1 MRLDATGALALK
13 ALARNKMRSLLTTLG
28 VVIGVGSVIMMQA
41 MGEGATA
48 LVSNEISSLGSNMLI
63 VLPGGESKG
72 PFGGGLR
79 GAVLFTRGDVE
90 AIGRECTAVRRAAAV
105 SSTVIRAVVGERN
118 RSTSLMG
125 ITPEFFDVRAWHSG
139 SGRDLD
145 GEDLRQ
151 ASKACVIGQTV
162 ATDLYGAQDPIG
174 AELRLHDLSCKVVGL
189 MAAKGVSTFG
199 QDQDDF
205 VLLPHTTFARRIAGD
220 EHVGTIMVSAVSEAR
235 TDEAKAQIESLLRQR
250 RRIRGGEEDDFN
262 VRDMREIQRVLGT
275 VTGVLTTLLASVA
288 AISLVVGGIG
298 IMNIMLVSVTE
309 RTREIG
315 IRLAIGAQARDILQQ
330 FLVEAVV
337 LAAAGGAIGV
347 LLGVLGAL
355 AVAEAF
361 HLPFRVPLFA
371 SAIAFAVSVT
381 IGVVF
386 GVFPA
391 RKAARLKPI
400 EALRFE

>member
-1 MRLDATGALALK
+1 MRLDATVSLALT
-13 ALARNKMRSLLTTLG
+13 ALARNKLRSLLTTLG
-28 VVIGVGSVIMMQA
+28 IVIGVGAVIMMQA
-41 MGEGATA
+41 IGQGATA
-48 LVSNEISSLGSNMLI
+48 LVSDEISSLGSNLLM
-63 VLPGGESKG
+63 VLPGGESRG
-72 PFGGGLR
+72 AFGGGVR
-79 GAVLFTRGDVE
+79 SAPSFVLGDVE
-90 AIGRECTAVRRAAAV
+90 AIGRECSAVRSAAAV
-105 SSTVIRAVVGERN
+105 SSTAIRAVVGERN
-118 RSTSLMG
+118 RSTSLLG
-125 ITPEFFDVRAWHSG
+125 VTPEFFAVRGWHAA

-145 GEDLRQ
+145 GEDVRH

-162 ATDLYGAQDPIG
+162 ATDLYGGQDPVG
-174 AELRLHDLSCKVVGL
+174 AELRLHDLSCRVVGL
-189 MAAKGVSTFG
+189 MSAKGMSTFG

-220 EHVGTIMVSAVSEAR
+220 EHVGTIVVSAVSEAR
-235 TDEAKAQIESLLRQR
+235 TDEAKSQIESLMRQR
-250 RRIRGGEEDDFN
+250 RRIRVGEEDDFN
-262 VRDMREIQRVLGT
+262 VRDLREIQRVMGT

-315 IRLAIGAQARDILQQ
+315 IRLAIGARARDILQQ
-330 FLVEAVV
+330 FLVEAIV
-337 LAAAGGAIGV
+337 LAATGGAIGV

-355 AVAEAF
+355 AVARGFA
-361 HLPFRVPLFA
+361 LPFRVPLA
-371 SAIAFAVSVT
+371 GSLLAFGVSVT

>member
-1 MRLDATGALALK
+1 MRLDATAVLALK

-63 VLPGGESKG
+63 VMPGGKSQG

-79 GAVLFTRGDVE
+79 SSLPFTRADVE
-90 AIGRECTAVRRAAAV
+90 AIGRECTAVRSAAAV

-125 ITPEFFDVRAWHSG
+125 VTPEFFSVRAWHTA

-145 GEDLRQ
+145 GEDVRQ
-151 ASKACVIGQTV
+151 ASKVCVLGQTV
-162 ATDLYGAQDPIG
+162 AFDLYGSQDPIG

-205 VLLPHTTFARRIAGD
+205 VLLPHTTFARRVTGD
-220 EHVGTIMVSAVSEAR
+220 EHVGMVMVSAVSETR
-235 TDEAKAQIESLLRQR
+235 IDEATAQIESLLRQR
-250 RRIRGGEEDDFN
+250 RRVRAGEEDDFN

-347 LLGVLGAL
+347 VLGLAGAF
-355 AVAEAF
+355 AVAQAF
-361 HLPFRVPLFA
+361 SLPFRVPITG
-371 SAIAFAVSVT
+371 SVIAFAVSVT